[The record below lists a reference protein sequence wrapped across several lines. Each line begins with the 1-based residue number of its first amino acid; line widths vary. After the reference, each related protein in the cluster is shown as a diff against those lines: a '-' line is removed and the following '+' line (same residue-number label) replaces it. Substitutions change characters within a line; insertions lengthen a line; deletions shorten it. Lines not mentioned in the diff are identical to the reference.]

1 MHPLPRSSRAGSVC
15 LQGTAEDPS
24 VYSGMFLSGRLM
36 VAPLT
41 HQPGEQQ
48 HPLVIFASSHGGA
61 NAGKDGFTIGLLCQ
75 RIQTLIYSTW
85 RLINIVYKWQELKS
99 KMLMFNISNSE
110 LFFKSDRYFYYLL
123 NRLSHQFHKLRI
135 QGLKKKIWF
144 LMNGGKRPRH
154 QTILRFASKIVRN
167 NFFLACKAAS
177 CHYYFCTIT
186 HLVPL
191 LNCVQFYTLDCSL
204 CVWCLRAPF
213 RL

>member
-1 MHPLPRSSRAGSVC
+1 MHPLPRSSKAGSVC

-61 NAGKDGFTIGLLCQ
+61 NAGKDSLTIGVLCQ

-110 LFFKSDRYFYYLL
+110 LFFKSDCYFYYFF

-135 QGLKKKIWF
+135 QGLKKKSGF
-144 LMNGGKRPRH
+144 L
-154 QTILRFASKIVRN
+154 
-167 NFFLACKAAS
+167 
-177 CHYYFCTIT
+177 
-186 HLVPL
+186 
-191 LNCVQFYTLDCSL
+191 
-204 CVWCLRAPF
+204 
-213 RL
+213 